1 MEAIGATASIVGIV
15 SFGLGLAK
23 SLQAFIDSVIE
34 AEETITLI
42 VAEVNAT
49 ASTLKRLQDFIDQ
62 DKTTSEEEHRAT
74 VFNGTGI
81 REIAVCALQCQKIY
95 VQIIILIEGASMQAG
110 EDEGKDTETHI
121 PIADEL
127 NKPTARLEAFSK
139 NVFLIAESRTRAS
152 VARILGTDDEN
163 EMRDRA
169 ETLRKKM
176 TQMQAKTSPPK
187 QSNRQPPGS
196 DNGTSE
202 EADASG
208 STSNTS
214 TTSVISS
221 SSSEARPD
229 SPASSSSSSLISEPV
244 RGSRRPRRLRVSR
257 ALRTFRALKAQ
268 IRKRTER
275 KSIFKKDSVSVMFEA
290 YLIYPVPGPFPGNS
304 SPPPM
309 KLPFGHRRLT
319 REVKRALR
327 KFNPWD
333 ILLILSPQHR
343 VLVDRV
349 VRHVQRAATS
359 TNVCLVAI
367 DVDGHV
373 DVDGHSD
380 VDISDLEAGDLV
392 WNRMVLFFRY
402 EAARA
407 RKGTTEAER
416 DAIGGRS
423 DFTATIRNIFLG
435 SRRKNKK
442 RLEVQESADPQRR
455 EDDRIAEDERMR
467 VEFQDRVEAEV
478 AKREAQTR
486 AREEEERLSRQRQ
499 EDHDR
504 RVANEARSSLLDAQR
519 EEERE
524 ERRRQEEREEL
535 KRQVRDA
542 ITLEMRA
549 RQQQEGQDQ
558 ALKDAD
564 APLEDVEKGIGE
576 GELEMPEP
584 EHAKKILEN
593 EDAEVRFKMER
604 ADPEHAEKIL
614 EDERAAVKARME
626 KAEAENAKPP
636 VAFRDA
642 IGRKF
647 NFPFHLV
654 QTWEGIEDLIKQ
666 AFVHVEVIGPRVQEG
681 HYDLMDSEG
690 QVILPSLWSVAIKPG
705 ETVSMRMW
713 PDNKQPLPGPQHM
726 SPEQRMNLETA
737 RRRHFAAPQPRGG
750 YLGATHPGGL
760 VQRMPPPPDFPR
772 DAFVGRHPPPP
783 PPPRMRQFPPTGG
796 EGGWPAMVDIVE
808 GGQPKTKRRAK
819 KNVGFVSRSKP
830 GKNSGKDKHRHPK
843 PKVVESRVE
852 DSEETDKGENV
863 EDIDKELGLDDLDGA
878 EMMAA
883 KDIDELIESWTN
895 SARNEEGDEVLD

>member
-187 QSNRQPPGS
+187 Q
-196 DNGTSE
+196 
-202 EADASG
+202 
-208 STSNTS
+208 
-214 TTSVISS
+214 
-221 SSSEARPD
+221 
-229 SPASSSSSSLISEPV
+229 
-244 RGSRRPRRLRVSR
+244 LRVSR